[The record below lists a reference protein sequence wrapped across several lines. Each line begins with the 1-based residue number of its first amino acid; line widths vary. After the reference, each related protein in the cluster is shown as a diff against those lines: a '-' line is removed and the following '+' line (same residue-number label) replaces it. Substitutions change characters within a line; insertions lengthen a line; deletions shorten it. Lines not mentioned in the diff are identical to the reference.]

1 MRGPLWGLV
10 IVVRGIGV
18 GLEVTVEMEIV
29 VDMGCGE
36 YVLYIG
42 VVVGCYSY
50 KLFLDP
56 ECGGML

>member
-10 IVVRGIGV
+10 VVVRGIGL

-42 VVVGCYSY
+42 VVVGCSSY
-50 KLFLDP
+50 KLFL